1 LIVRPVLHEL
11 LVADDP
17 AMWRSVGFDI
27 DEGVCQ
33 IGSTTIRFVD
43 NGITSGGEASGIV
56 GWSFVGVD
64 AHDIDG
70 IWCAPTDGEF
80 GQAGT
85 HLNTSTLI
93 DHVVVMTPDLARTNE
108 ALSSVGLDL
117 RRVRDVPGTEP
128 LRQQAFY
135 RSGEVVI
142 EVVGTAEP
150 TGTHPASLWGLVTV
164 VSDIDAAA
172 AHLGNML
179 ATPKD
184 AVQPGRRI
192 ATVRKEAG
200 LGVPLAFISP
210 DPRTLSPI

>member
-17 AMWRSVGFDI
+17 AVWRSVGFDI

-43 NGITSGGEASGIV
+43 DDIASGGGASGIV

-64 AHDIDG
+64 AQHIDG
-70 IWCAPTDGEF
+70 IRCAPTDGAI
-80 GQAGT
+80 GLACT
-85 HLNTSTLI
+85 HPNTSVLI
-93 DHVVVMTPDLARTNE
+93 DHVVVMTPNLARTNE

-172 AHLGNML
+172 AHLGDRL

-192 ATVRKEAG
+192 ATVRREAG
-200 LGVPLAFISP
+200 LSVPLAFITP
-210 DPRTLSPI
+210 HPRTPSPI